1 MTEQTTPIVTNV
13 TSPVTY
19 ASFWKR
25 TAAYLVDYTLFLITI
40 ILILIIVPPLCALLK
55 LDKGYGALLAF
66 AGILGCYLCYFVWA
80 ECSSW
85 QATIGKKIF
94 GLKVTNTN
102 GQRISFWRSF
112 LRNIGMQLSFILFS
126 FIFYI
131 GCLMCLW
138 TEKRQCLHDMIASC
152 VVLDTKPNEKQG
164 CLIGVVLLLLLAP
177 FFLGMCA
184 AVSLP
189 QYMRAVERSRAQE
202 AIVLLSNLTQTQQRF
217 FARQG
222 HYATEFQQ
230 LDLSPKGATGRVFYT
245 KGDPKTG
252 INGNGF
258 EVTLSENVTFARGF
272 ATALRKPKQNT
283 DESVSYTLHRY
294 YADSKTSCIPHNDAG
309 ASMCADVCGT
319 DELGEDGS
327 CCTDGTPGRC
337 PLPTQE

>member
-1 MTEQTTPIVTNV
+1 MTEQTTPIVTNAA
-13 TSPVTY
+13 PAITY

-40 ILILIIVPPLCALLK
+40 ILIFIIVPSLCALLK
-55 LDKGYGALLAF
+55 LDKGYVALLAL

-94 GLKVTNTN
+94 GLKVTNLA

-112 LRNIGMQLSFILFS
+112 LRNIGMKISQLTL
-126 FIFYI
+126 YI
-131 GCLMCLW
+131 GFLMCLW
-138 TEKRQCLHDMIASC
+138 TQKRQCLHDMIASC
-152 VVLDTKPNEKQG
+152 VVLDQNPEEKQG
-164 CLIGVVLLLLLAP
+164 CAVGITIFLLLGP
-177 FFLGMCA
+177 FFLGSCA
-184 AVSLP
+184 ASALP
-189 QYMRAVERSRAQE
+189 HYMKAVERSRAQE
-202 AIVLLSNLTQTQQRF
+202 AIVLLSNLAQIQQLF
-217 FARQG
+217 FTRQG

-252 INGNGF
+252 VNGNGF
-258 EVTLSENVTFARGF
+258 EVTLSENVTFNGGF
-272 ATALRKPKQNT
+272 ATALRKPKQKA